1 MNKAT
6 LLKATLLVEGQTDKP
21 FFEELLKRENLPVLV
36 EPSHGITKM
45 TADISR
51 LLKQLQDGAI
61 RRLGIVADADHTTP
75 KGQGGFN
82 KRWQLLTKPL
92 KEMGYEI
99 TAPPSQRYAGSL
111 FTHAE
116 GLPLVGLWLMPDHQ
130 SDGMLE
136 DLIKQ
141 TVYGDQQLTLLQT
154 ATTCLEQLPVTLFQ
168 PHHHTKATIYSWL
181 AWQTRPGQA
190 LVSTIN
196 ADLINLYSQEMQA
209 FIKWLRDLF

>member
-1 MNKAT
+1 MNSSK
-6 LLKATLLVEGQTDKP
+6 LIVEGQTDTL
-21 FFEELLKRENLPVLV
+21 FFEALIQKERLSVKI
-36 EPSHGITKM
+36 EPHHGITKIPDLL
-45 TADISR
+45 TAYFDD
-51 LLKQLQDGAI
+51 LQDGAI
-61 RRLGIVADADHTTP
+61 QRLGIVADADHTTP

-92 KEMGYEI
+92 REMGYEI
-99 TAPPSQRYAGSL
+99 NTPPSQRYMGSL
-111 FTHAE
+111 FTHTE
-116 GLPLVGLWLMPDHQ
+116 ELPPVGLWLMPDHQ

-196 ADLINLYSQEMQA
+196 ADLINLHAQEMQA
-209 FIKWLRDLF
+209 FIKWLHDLFNK

>member
-1 MNKAT
+1 MNSSK
-6 LLKATLLVEGQTDKP
+6 LIVEGQTDTL
-21 FFEELLKRENLPVLV
+21 FFEALIQKKQLSVKI
-36 EPSHGITKM
+36 EPHHGITKIPDLL
-45 TADISR
+45 TAYFDD
-51 LLKQLQDGAI
+51 LQDGTI
-61 RRLGIVADADHTTP
+61 KRLGIVADADHTTP

-116 GLPLVGLWLMPDHQ
+116 GLPLVGLWLMPNHQ

-196 ADLINLYSQEMQA
+196 ADLINLHSQEMQA
-209 FIKWLRDLF
+209 FIKWLHDLFQ